1 MFGKG
6 LLKQRGIA
14 TLRQEPTE
22 FTEWWTLLSK
32 QKYHSTECL
41 EPVQPSTHGS
51 PGLFKNTPFWFLR
64 KPVQLTRFFYYFISS
79 FFFFICFYLLVS
91 TDLPVPDGIT
101 YIVPKWFYLCGLGK
115 TVTHVFLAALDC
127 SFVPPVTSTQILGP
141 DPVPFD
147 FVDVVL
153 AIWARKDQS
162 CYGCYFLLFCRFGWI
177 CHPPLFCYIKL
188 VAIVFFKVTLL

>member
-1 MFGKG
+1 M
-6 LLKQRGIA
+6 A

-79 FFFFICFYLLVS
+79 FFFYLFLFACVHWPACS
-91 TDLPVPDGIT
+91 GWNYLHCPQVILPV
-101 YIVPKWFYLCGLGK
+101 
-115 TVTHVFLAALDC
+115 
-127 SFVPPVTSTQILGP
+127 
-141 DPVPFD
+141 
-147 FVDVVL
+147 
-153 AIWARKDQS
+153 WARKNCNTCLSRCFGLFFCPTCHFDANLGAGSGPFWFRRRSACHLGTQRPKLLRVLFS
-162 CYGCYFLLFCRFGWI
+162 AILPFWVNLPPTTFLL
-177 CHPPLFCYIKL
+177 H
-188 VAIVFFKVTLL
+188 